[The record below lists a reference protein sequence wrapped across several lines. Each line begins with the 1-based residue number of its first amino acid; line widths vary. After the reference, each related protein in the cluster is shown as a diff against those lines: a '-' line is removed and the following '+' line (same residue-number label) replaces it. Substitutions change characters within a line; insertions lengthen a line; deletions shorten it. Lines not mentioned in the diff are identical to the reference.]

1 MKSLLLVRHAKSS
14 WDSNALTDFERPLNE
29 RGNRDAPLMAARLLE
44 RKVKID
50 GWVSS
55 PANRA
60 LTTAKHFAKA
70 YGVGDKNILTI
81 PELYHAPPSVF
92 YSVITSRLSD
102 DWQTA
107 VIFSHNPGI
116 TEFVN
121 LLGVARVDNMP
132 TCGIL
137 GLHADIERWRDF
149 RDGKKHF
156 WLFDYPK
163 LM

>member
-1 MKSLLLVRHAKSS
+1 MKSILLVRHAKSS

-44 RKVKID
+44 RKVTID

-60 LTTAKHFAKA
+60 ISTARLFAKV
-70 YGVGDKNILTI
+70 YGAEATNIITV
-81 PELYHAPPSVF
+81 PDLYHAPPSVF
-92 YSVITSRLSD
+92 FAVIASKFND
-102 DWQTA
+102 DWRTA

-132 TCGIL
+132 TCGIF

-149 RDGKKHF
+149 RDSKKHF